1 MPEFRQDP
9 ITGRCVIIAS
19 NRSNRPRHYDAETEL
34 VYSLECPFCEGNER
48 MTPPEIYAQREA
60 HSGADT
66 PGWRVRTVPN
76 KYPALE
82 DYGRWSE
89 ADPGIYR
96 TSPGVGVHEVII
108 ENPRHIV
115 NIGALDENQFVNI
128 LRAYQTR
135 LATLRKDRRW
145 RCLLI
150 YKNQG
155 EAAGA
160 TLEHVHSQVIALP
173 FVPKEVSA
181 EITGANRHYR
191 STGAC
196 FYCALSQTE
205 SVSGKRL
212 VSSTERFVALCP
224 FAPRFLYE
232 TWILPKNHSA
242 TFESSSDEDIFA
254 LAHAL
259 RNVIIKLNGALGN
272 PAFNYFIHSLP
283 PHETAEYQY
292 HWHIEI
298 LPQVAKAAGLEWGSG
313 IHLNPVC
320 PEEAARLLRETPA

>member
-19 NRSNRPRHYDAETEL
+19 NRAKRPRHHDGQTEFA
-34 VYSLECPFCEGNER
+34 YSLECPFCEGNEH

-60 HSGADT
+60 QSLKDT
-66 PGWRVRTVPN
+66 PGWLVRAVPN

-82 DYGRWSE
+82 DDGRWSE
-89 ADPGIYR
+89 ADRSIYG

-108 ENPRHIV
+108 EVPRHIV
-115 NIGALDENQFVNI
+115 NIGVLDENQFVNM
-128 LRAYQTR
+128 LRAYQSR
-135 LATLRKDRRW
+135 LNTLRKDPRW

-173 FVPKEVSA
+173 FVPKEVSD

-191 STGAC
+191 STGVC
-196 FYCALSQTE
+196 FYCAINRTGSAGGT
-205 SVSGKRL
+205 RL
-212 VSSTERFVALCP
+212 IGSTDRFVALCP
-224 FAPRFLYE
+224 FAPRLPYE
-232 TWILPKNHSA
+232 TWIVPKRHSA
-242 TFESSSDEDIFA
+242 SFESTSNEDICD
-254 LAHAL
+254 LARAL
-259 RNVIIKLNGALGN
+259 RNVILKLNGALQN
-272 PAFNYFIHSLP
+272 PALNYFIHSLP
-283 PHETAEYQY
+283 QESAEHQY

-298 LPQVAKAAGLEWGSG
+298 LPQIVKAAGLEWGSG
-313 IHLNPVC
+313 IHLNSVS
-320 PEEAARLLRETPA
+320 PEDAARLLRETPP

>member
-1 MPEFRQDP
+1 
-9 ITGRCVIIAS
+9 
-19 NRSNRPRHYDAETEL
+19 
-34 VYSLECPFCEGNER
+34 PFCEGNES

-60 HSGADT
+60 RNDADT

-89 ADPGIYR
+89 ADSSIDG

-108 ENPRHIV
+108 ETPRHIV
-115 NIGALDENQFVNI
+115 NIGALDENQFVDF
-128 LRAYQTR
+128 LRAYQAR
-135 LATLRKDRRW
+135 LGALRNDRRW

-160 TLEHVHSQVIALP
+160 TLEHVHSQLIALP
-173 FVPKEVSA
+173 FVPREVRD
-181 EITGANRHYR
+181 ELTGVLRHYR

-196 FYCALSQTE
+196 FYCAMSRTE
-205 SVSGKRL
+205 SASGNRL
-212 VSSTERFVALCP
+212 VALTERFVALCP
-224 FAPRFLYE
+224 FAPRFPYE
-232 TWILPKNHSA
+232 TWILPKHHSA
-242 TFESSSDEDIFA
+242 TFEGSSDEEILD
-254 LAHAL
+254 LARAL

-283 PHETAEYQY
+283 PQESAEHQY

-313 IHLNPVC
+313 IHLNSVS
-320 PEEAARLLRETPA
+320 PEDAARLLRKTPS

>member
-19 NRSNRPRHYDAETEL
+19 NRSNRPRHYDDQAEFA
-34 VYSLECPFCEGNER
+34 YSVGCPFCEGNEH
-48 MTPPEIYAQREA
+48 MTPPEVFAQRER
-60 HSGADT
+60 HSLADR
-66 PGWRVRTVPN
+66 PGWRVRAVPN

-89 ADPGIYR
+89 ADTSIYR
-96 TSPGVGVHEVII
+96 ISPGLGVHEVIV

-115 NIGALDENQFVNI
+115 NIGAVDETQFVNI
-128 LRAYQTR
+128 LRAYQAR
-135 LATLRKDRRW
+135 LEILRKDPRW

-173 FVPKEVSA
+173 FVPKEVSD
-181 EITGANRHYR
+181 EISGAHRHYQ

-196 FYCALSQTE
+196 IYCAMIQME
-205 SVSGKRL
+205 SNGGTRL
-212 VSSTERFVALCP
+212 VASTERFAVLCP
-224 FAPRFLYE
+224 FAPRFSYE
-232 TWILPKNHSA
+232 TWILPKHHA
-242 TFESSSDEDIFA
+242 ALFESSSDEDISE
-254 LAHAL
+254 LARAL
-259 RNVIIKLNGALGN
+259 RTVIIKLNAALHN

-283 PHETAEYQY
+283 PQETAEHQY

-298 LPQVAKAAGLEWGSG
+298 LPQVTKAAGLEWGSG
-313 IHLNPVC
+313 IHLNSVS
-320 PEEAARLLRETPA
+320 PEDAARLLRETLP

>member
-19 NRSNRPRHYDAETEL
+19 NRSNRPRHYDGQTEL
-34 VYSLECPFCEGNER
+34 AYSLACPFCEGNEI
-48 MTPPEIYAQREA
+48 MTPPEIYAQREPQ
-60 HSGADT
+60 SLADT
-66 PGWRVRTVPN
+66 PGWRVRAVPN

-82 DYGRWSE
+82 NYRQWSE
-89 ADPGIYR
+89 ANQSHYKLWA
-96 TSPGVGVHEVII
+96 GVGVHEVII
-108 ENPRHIV
+108 ENPHHIV

-128 LRAYQTR
+128 LRAYQAR
-135 LATLRKDRRW
+135 LATLREDRRW

-150 YKNQG
+150 YKNHG

-173 FVPKEVSA
+173 FVPQEVS
-181 EITGANRHYR
+181 EELTGANRHYR

-196 FYCALSQTE
+196 FYCAMSQTE
-205 SVSGKRL
+205 SASGTRL
-212 VSSTERFVALCP
+212 VTSTERFVALCP
-224 FAPRFLYE
+224 FAPRFSYE
-232 TWILPKNHSA
+232 TWILPKHHSA
-242 TFESSSDEDIFA
+242 TFESSSHEDILD
-254 LAHAL
+254 LARAL

-283 PHETAEYQY
+283 PQESAEHQY

-313 IHLNPVC
+313 IHLNSVS
-320 PEEAARLLRETPA
+320 PEDAARLLRETPA